1 MTKMINLL
9 CYFREVTNEKS
20 QNIADL
26 KSDIKALEDSLQV
39 VSFFRIES
47 WKVRIL
53 FGSSL
58 ISMENNLCFKNN
70 SVGLNITI

>member
-26 KSDIKALEDSLQV
+26 KSDIKALEGSLQV
-39 VSFFRIES
+39 VSFFRIKS
-47 WKVRIL
+47 
-53 FGSSL
+53 
-58 ISMENNLCFKNN
+58 
-70 SVGLNITI
+70 